1 MNSLGGCSF
10 SFNLYGDYVNEPSDG
25 SECSTQI
32 RANYLIFIKCNLLLE
47 KTKMRSLLKSK
58 KGLSTVVTTLIILV
72 VSVLLATVVT
82 YYAINMTTTRVQEEN
97 LRLSKAHIW
106 ANSTDQQAAFVI
118 VNIGGRD
125 TLIDKIQVR
134 GQDMDWSSKVW
145 YNRTSSAPADPTF
158 LNSFTDY
165 TNASASLSLK
175 SGQYMIV
182 YIDSPGTISV
192 EDVGVTTSITVFT
205 ASAQYKVEVNVESAS

>member
-1 MNSLGGCSF
+1 M
-10 SFNLYGDYVNEPSDG
+10 E
-25 SECSTQI
+25 
-32 RANYLIFIKCNLLLE
+32 
-47 KTKMRSLLKSK
+47 SLLKGK

-72 VSVLLATVVT
+72 VAVLLATVVT

-97 LRLSKAHIW
+97 LRITKAHIW
-106 ANSTDQQAAFVI
+106 ANSSFQQAAFVI

-134 GQDMDWSSKVW
+134 GQNIEWGTDVH
-145 YNRTSSAPADPTF
+145 YNRTSAFTEDLDILNFTGATWPAGF
-158 LNSFTDY
+158 LNATDD
-165 TNASASLSLK
+165 LSLK
-175 SGQYMIV
+175 SGECLVI

-192 EDVGVTTSITVFT
+192 EDTGVTCSMTVFT

>member
-1 MNSLGGCSF
+1 MG
-10 SFNLYGDYVNEPSDG
+10 
-25 SECSTQI
+25 
-32 RANYLIFIKCNLLLE
+32 
-47 KTKMRSLLKSK
+47 SLLKGK

-72 VSVLLATVVT
+72 VAVLLATVVT

-97 LRLSKAHIW
+97 LRISKAHIW
-106 ANSTDQQAAFVI
+106 ANSSFAQAAFVI

-134 GQDMDWSSKVW
+134 GQNIDWDEYSVY
-145 YNRTSSAPADPTF
+145 YNRTSAVTEDLSILNFTGATWPADF
-158 LNSFTDY
+158 LNATDD
-165 TNASASLSLK
+165 LSLK
-175 SGQYMIV
+175 SGECLVI

-192 EDVGVTTSITVFT
+192 GDIGVTTSITVFT

>member
-1 MNSLGGCSF
+1 
-10 SFNLYGDYVNEPSDG
+10 
-25 SECSTQI
+25 
-32 RANYLIFIKCNLLLE
+32 
-47 KTKMRSLLKSK
+47 MRRFLKSK

-97 LRLSKAHIW
+97 LKVTKAHIW
-106 ANSTDQQAAFVI
+106 ANDSFTQAAFVI
-118 VNIGGRD
+118 KNIGGRD

-134 GQDMDWSSKVW
+134 GYEIAWASVY
-145 YNRTSSAPADPTF
+145 YNRTTSEPSADLTLIDSLATSGYA
-158 LNSFTDY
+158 L
-165 TNASASLSLK
+165 ASADLSLK
-175 SGQYMIV
+175 SGDCLVV

-192 EDVGVTTSITVFT
+192 SDIGTTASITVFT

>member
-1 MNSLGGCSF
+1 M
-10 SFNLYGDYVNEPSDG
+10 P
-25 SECSTQI
+25 
-32 RANYLIFIKCNLLLE
+32 E
-47 KTKMRSLLKSK
+47 KTKMKSLLKGK

-97 LRLSKAHIW
+97 LRISKAHIW
-106 ANSTDQQAAFVI
+106 ADSSGAQAAFVI

-134 GQDMDWSSKVW
+134 GQDMDWTDVW
-145 YNRTSSAPADPTF
+145 YNRTTSAPLTDPT
-158 LNSFTDY
+158 LVSNFTASGL
-165 TNASASLSLK
+165 TNAGADLSLK
-175 SGQYMIV
+175 SGQCLVM
-182 YIDSPGTISV
+182 YIDSPGTITV
-192 EDVGVTTSITVFT
+192 GDVGVTCSITVFT

>member
-1 MNSLGGCSF
+1 
-10 SFNLYGDYVNEPSDG
+10 
-25 SECSTQI
+25 
-32 RANYLIFIKCNLLLE
+32 
-47 KTKMRSLLKSK
+47 MRHLLKGK

-72 VSVLLATVVT
+72 VAVLLATVVT

-97 LRLSKAHIW
+97 LRISKAHIW
-106 ANSTDQQAAFVI
+106 ANSSFQQAAFVI

-134 GQDMDWSSKVW
+134 GQDINWDEYSVY
-145 YNRTSSAPADPTF
+145 YNRTTAFTGDLDIMNFSASPWPTGF
-158 LNSFTDY
+158 LNATDD
-165 TNASASLSLK
+165 LSLK
-175 SGQYMIV
+175 SGECLVI

-192 EDVGVTTSITVFT
+192 EDTGVTCSITVFT

>member
-1 MNSLGGCSF
+1 M
-10 SFNLYGDYVNEPSDG
+10 
-25 SECSTQI
+25 
-32 RANYLIFIKCNLLLE
+32 RE
-47 KTKMRSLLKSK
+47 KTKMKSILKSK

-97 LRLSKAHIW
+97 LRISKAHIW
-106 ANSTDQQAAFVI
+106 ADADVNQTAFVL

-134 GQDMDWSSKVW
+134 GQDIAWTDGVW
-145 YNRTSSAPADPTF
+145 YNRSSTVPADPAVIYAR
-158 LNSFTDY
+158 NFTDY
-165 TNASASLSLK
+165 GLTDADADLDLR
-175 SGQYMIV
+175 SGEYLLV

>member
-1 MNSLGGCSF
+1 MKS
-10 SFNLYGDYVNEPSDG
+10 
-25 SECSTQI
+25 I
-32 RANYLIFIKCNLLLE
+32 
-47 KTKMRSLLKSK
+47 LKSK

-97 LRLSKAHIW
+97 LRISKAHIW
-106 ANSTDQQAAFVI
+106 ADANVNQTAFVL

-134 GQDMDWSSKVW
+134 GQDIAWTDGVW
-145 YNRTSSAPADPTF
+145 YNRSSTVPADPAIIYAR
-158 LNSFTDY
+158 NFTDY
-165 TNASASLSLK
+165 GLTPADADLDLR
-175 SGQYMIV
+175 SGEYLLV

-192 EDVGVTTSITVFT
+192 EDVGVTCSITVFT

>member
-1 MNSLGGCSF
+1 
-10 SFNLYGDYVNEPSDG
+10 
-25 SECSTQI
+25 
-32 RANYLIFIKCNLLLE
+32 
-47 KTKMRSLLKSK
+47 MRSLLKGK

-97 LRLSKAHIW
+97 LRITKAHIW
-106 ANSTDQQAAFVI
+106 ANSSFQQAAFVI

-134 GQDMDWSSKVW
+134 GQEIPWGTSVH
-145 YNRTSSAPADPTF
+145 YNRTSTPVTGDLSILNFSATPWPTGF
-158 LNSFTDY
+158 LNATAD
-165 TNASASLSLK
+165 LSLK
-175 SGQYMIV
+175 SGQYLTIH
-182 YIDSPGTISV
+182 IDSPGTISV
-192 EDVGVTTSITVFT
+192 EDIGVTCSMTVFT

>member
-1 MNSLGGCSF
+1 
-10 SFNLYGDYVNEPSDG
+10 
-25 SECSTQI
+25 
-32 RANYLIFIKCNLLLE
+32 
-47 KTKMRSLLKSK
+47 MRSLLKGK

-97 LRLSKAHIW
+97 LRITKAHIW
-106 ANSTDQQAAFVI
+106 TDSTPVAQAAFVI

-134 GQDMDWSSKVW
+134 GQDIPWNDTLVH
-145 YNRTSSAPADPTF
+145 YNRTSTAPAADLEF
-158 LNSFTDY
+158 ESDFTGYDGG
-165 TNASASLSLK
+165 AADDLSLK
-175 SGQYMIV
+175 SGECLIM
-182 YIDSPGTISV
+182 YIEDPGTISV
-192 EDVGVTTSITVFT
+192 EDIGTTCSITVFT

>member
-1 MNSLGGCSF
+1 
-10 SFNLYGDYVNEPSDG
+10 
-25 SECSTQI
+25 
-32 RANYLIFIKCNLLLE
+32 
-47 KTKMRSLLKSK
+47 MRSLLKGK

-97 LRLSKAHIW
+97 LRVTKAHIW
-106 ANSTDQQAAFVI
+106 ANSSVAQAAFVI
-118 VNIGGRD
+118 ANIGGRD

-134 GQDMDWSSKVW
+134 GQVMTWTDCY
-145 YNRTSSAPADPTF
+145 YNRSTSAPTGALSFLDP
-158 LNSFTDY
+158 
-165 TNASASLSLK
+165 NATGWLTQAQDDLSLK
-175 SGQYMIV
+175 SGSYMIM

-192 EDVGVTTSITVFT
+192 GDVGVTCSLTVFT